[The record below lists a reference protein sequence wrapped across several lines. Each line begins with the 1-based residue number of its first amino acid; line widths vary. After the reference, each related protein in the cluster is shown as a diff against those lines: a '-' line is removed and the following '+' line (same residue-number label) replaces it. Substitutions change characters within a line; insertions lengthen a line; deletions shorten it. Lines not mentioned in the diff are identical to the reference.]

1 MQNEMPIPLRQYRDF
16 GQLISTTFQFLRQN
30 WRPLFRAIGVICLP
44 PGLIAGFLLGR
55 SLGDLQR
62 LTMVNAGQG
71 GQFNGFMQMVPMI
84 LGYVLLLFTIVLLI
98 TIVYEYLRAY
108 EKGEH
113 HALGAADL
121 WKRSIAEIGN
131 YIGISLLMGILVVIG
146 TMLCFFP
153 GVYVFVALSLTYI
166 VHAIER
172 KGVIDS
178 MKRSQHLI
186 KERWWETF
194 GLIIILGLIQ
204 SVIAYALMIPTM
216 IVSFAIGF
224 NSLDGGQPD
233 QEQFMDWYTITMAL
247 MMTINMLVTMLTYPI
262 MAVALGLK
270 YYSLVEEK
278 EGLGLRQK
286 IQGFEQA

>member
-1 MQNEMPIPLRQYRDF
+1 MQNETPIPLRQYRDF

-44 PGLIAGFLLGR
+44 PGLIAGFLIGR
-55 SLGDLQR
+55 SMGDIQR
-62 LTMVNAGQG
+62 ISMGNVEFTGISQGLPMV
-71 GQFNGFMQMVPMI
+71 I
-84 LGYVLLLFTIVLLI
+84 GYVLLLLSIIMLI
-98 TIVYEYLRAY
+98 AIVYEYLRAY

-113 HALGAADL
+113 HALGTADL
-121 WKRSIAEIGN
+121 WQRSIAEIGN

-146 TMLCFFP
+146 TLLCFLP

-178 MKRSQHLI
+178 MKRSHQLI
-186 KERWWETF
+186 TDRWWETF

-216 IVSFAIGF
+216 IVSFAIGL

-233 QEQFMDWYTITMAL
+233 QERFLDWYSITMAL

>member
-1 MQNEMPIPLRQYRDF
+1 MQNATPIQLRQYRDF

-44 PGLIAGFLLGR
+44 IGLISGFLIGK
-55 SLGDLQR
+55 SMGDIQR
-62 LTMVNAGQG
+62 VSMANVEFTGVTQLL
-71 GQFNGFMQMVPMI
+71 PMI
-84 LGYVLLLFTIVLLI
+84 IGYVLLLLTLVLLI
-98 TIVYEYLRAY
+98 AIVYEYLRAY
-108 EKGEH
+108 EQGENH
-113 HALGAADL
+113 GITTADL
-121 WKRSIAEIGN
+121 WKRAIAQIGS

-146 TMLCFFP
+146 TLLCIIP
-153 GVYVFVALSLTYI
+153 GIYLFVALSLAYM

-178 MKRSQHLI
+178 MKRSHQLI
-186 KERWWETF
+186 TDRWWETF

-216 IVSFAIGF
+216 ILSFVIGF

-233 QEQFMDWYTITMAL
+233 QEQFLGWYSIMMAL
-247 MMTINMLVTMLTYPI
+247 MMTVNMLVTFLTYPI

-270 YYSLVEEK
+270 YYSIVEEK